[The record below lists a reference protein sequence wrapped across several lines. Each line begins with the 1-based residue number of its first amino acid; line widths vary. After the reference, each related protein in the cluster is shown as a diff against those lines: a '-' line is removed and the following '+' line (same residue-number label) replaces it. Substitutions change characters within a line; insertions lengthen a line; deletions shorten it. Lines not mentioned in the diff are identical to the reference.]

1 MHAIFDSFDSFE
13 ILEDSIQCFGIRD
26 LVYTS
31 LSFQL
36 WLKVEDR
43 KFKDGCNISAQRS
56 SINISVQFVYMLLVG
71 TYPFNSFLAGFLCC
85 GGFFVLT
92 GKPFIRAETDLNR
105 DPRLCSEEICKIRR
119 SPGNKVVINTNRP
132 LPHTPLPTVT
142 ILWRIQMTP

>member
-43 KFKDGCNISAQRS
+43 KFNRRDVLRAN
-56 SINISVQFVYMLLVG
+56 G
-71 TYPFNSFLAGFLCC
+71 TAAVPALQ
-85 GGFFVLT
+85 
-92 GKPFIRAETDLNR
+92 E
-105 DPRLCSEEICKIRR
+105 
-119 SPGNKVVINTNRP
+119 
-132 LPHTPLPTVT
+132 
-142 ILWRIQMTP
+142 